1 MAGVPTMK
9 AKLERGAGFRGVL
22 DYALGKD
29 GGNAC
34 EIVGGNMSG
43 HDARELAAEF
53 ALSREA
59 RPGVKKPVFHVSLAL
74 PPGEHVTSDKW
85 AEIAGDFAREMG
97 LEGHQMVAIRH
108 HDTEIDHIHIITS
121 RIGLDGSVWH
131 GKFDVRRAI
140 EATQCL
146 EERHGLT
153 RTRGLDDGLAPVSRP
168 TKGEIEMQDR
178 TGEPAPRLAL
188 QAIIDA
194 ALEGEPRSIF
204 AFIKQVEEAGVTALP
219 NVAKTGKV
227 SGFSF
232 EFGGVSFKAS
242 QLGKSYGWKSLQ
254 ERGIEY
260 EPDRDGA
267 ELRARADEIKRLI
280 AESDGAGAARPGD
293 EARPAGAGSEHDHA
307 AVRRLPG
314 GDRADAALRDG
325 ARRDGADEGAG
336 FDPFEREGGQLVAGA
351 GEPLPAVGADAGGAG
366 GGLDLDAAADRIAD
380 LAAPADPD
388 PVVDEPSRPLTK
400 AQAAKAAAWEAQ
412 SAALGA
418 PEYRL
423 SFKGRRPELA
433 NAINLGKGKGA
444 DGSELFYSRDD
455 VRRLIPYLSRQ
466 NLLGYDIYVTP
477 IDKSQHFLLIDDTT
491 PEAVEEMKA
500 AGFAP
505 ALVQQSSEGNV
516 QAVLRLP
523 RRNEAQ
529 EQKAANALMVQMN
542 RRWGD
547 PKISGVVH
555 PFRLAGFSN
564 KKPGKGDVFT
574 RIIDAAGVVC
584 ERATALL
591 EGAREKLRAALS
603 KPSRAEPQP
612 RQAREIEV
620 KPEPSDNAAARF
632 DTLRRREIGLAES
645 RNWTLNDSA
654 LDFRAAKAMGEEGWS
669 VDEIAGAILARS
681 PNLVD
686 RHKNAVGYASKT
698 AQNAVGE
705 GPEGD
710 LQDRPE
716 GP

>member
-1 MAGVPTMK
+1 MK

-43 HDARELAAEF
+43 HDARTLAAEF

-59 RPGVKKPVFHVSLAL
+59 RPGIKKPVLHVSLAL
-74 PPGEHVTSDKW
+74 PPGEDVTSDKW
-85 AEIAGDFAREMG
+85 AEIAADFSEMMG

-108 HDTEIDHIHIITS
+108 HDTDIGHVHLVYS

-131 GKFDVRRAI
+131 GKFDVHRAI
-140 EATQCL
+140 EATQLL
-146 EERHGLT
+146 EEKHCLT
-153 RTRGLDDGLAPVSRP
+153 RTKGLDDGPAPVSRP

-204 AFIKQVEEAGVTALP
+204 AFIEQVEEAGVTALP
-219 NVAKTGKV
+219 NVAKSGKMN
-227 SGFSF
+227 GFSF
-232 EFGGVSFKAS
+232 EFEGVAFKAS

-260 EPDRDGA
+260 EPDRDGE
-267 ELRARADEIKRLI
+267 ELRARSDEIKRRI
-280 AESDGAGAARPGD
+280 TEGDGADAARPGD
-293 EARPAGAGSEHDHA
+293 EAGPAGDGLEHHQPE
-307 AVRRLPG
+307 VRRLSG
-314 GDRADAALRDG
+314 GDGADATVSDG
-325 ARRDGADEGAG
+325 ARRGGADEGVG
-336 FDPFEREGGQLVAGA
+336 VDPFEREGGELTAGA
-351 GEPLPAVGADAGGAG
+351 GEPLPAAGADAGGSG

-380 LAAPADPD
+380 LAATADPSPLD
-388 PVVDEPSRPLTK
+388 GEPGPPLTK

-433 NAINLGKGKGA
+433 NAINLGKGKGP

-477 IDKSQHFLLIDDTT
+477 IDKAQHFLLIDDTT
-491 PEAVEEMKA
+491 PEAVAEMRA
-500 AGFAP
+500 AGFRP
-505 ALVQQSSEGNV
+505 ALVQQSSAGNV

-523 RRNEAQ
+523 RRDEPQ
-529 EQKAANALMVQMN
+529 EQKAANALMVQLN
-542 RRWGD
+542 RKWGD

-555 PFRLAGFSN
+555 PFRLAGYAN

-584 ERATALL
+584 ERATVLL
-591 EGAREKLRAALS
+591 EGAREKLRAAMAR
-603 KPSRAEPQP
+603 PPRAEPKQ
-612 RQAREIEV
+612 RQVRQLEV
-620 KPEPSDNAAARF
+620 LSEPSNDAAARF
-632 DTLRRREIGLAES
+632 DALRRREIGLAEA
-645 RNWTLNDSA
+645 RNWMLDDSV
-654 LDFRAAKAMGEEGWS
+654 LDYRAAKSMGEEGWS
-669 VDEIAGAILARS
+669 PDEIAASILARS
-681 PNLVD
+681 PNLVE
-686 RHKNAVGYASKT
+686 RHRDAVGYAAKT
-698 AQNAVGE
+698 AQNAVGAE
-705 GPEGD
+705 PQGD
-710 LQDRPE
+710 LTQEDRPE